1 MHPSVILDPTTSTTS
16 GATPRLRSRLRL
28 AGAALAT
35 LLLLG
40 LAQPPAWAHDQLL
53 SSTPAGGNAVTAL
66 PPEIVLTL
74 SEAPLATGAQVVI
87 TAADG
92 SMVSTG
98 TASVDEAT
106 ATVTVPVTGEGPAG
120 AYTVAWHVVSSDGHP
135 IEGAFEF
142 SLEPTGEAS
151 DKASPSTTGTAET
164 DPDPESTGAAT
175 AQDAQETT
183 SPASQGL
190 AATTDS
196 HDDGLTSD
204 PLLVVGSGIAIA
216 VAILVVVAYVTRRRD
231 HSPEPADTAGPDAQ
245 E

>member
-1 MHPSVILDPTTSTTS
+1 MHPSVILDPTTSTTA

-40 LAQPPAWAHDQLL
+40 LAQLPAWAHDQLL
-53 SSTPAGGNAVTAL
+53 SSTPADGKAVTAL

-92 SMVSTG
+92 SMIPTG

-106 ATVTVPVTGEGPAG
+106 ATV
-120 AYTVAWHVVSSDGHP
+120 
-135 IEGAFEF
+135 
-142 SLEPTGEAS
+142 
-151 DKASPSTTGTAET
+151 
-164 DPDPESTGAAT
+164 DPESTSTAT
-175 AQDAQETT
+175 AQDTQEKTPRAT
-183 SPASQGL
+183 QGL
-190 AATTDS
+190 AATTNS
-196 HDDGLTSD
+196 HDDRLTSD
-204 PLLVVGSGIAIA
+204 PLLVVVGAIA
-216 VAILVVVAYVTRRRD
+216 LAVVILVVVAYVTRRRD
-231 HSPEPADTAGPDAQ
+231 HSPEPADTAGPDTQ